1 MRQRQQDKTR
11 SPQVVLSLLH
21 NSSMPVLTIKL
32 FVIFLSILLLSTL
45 LIGQAS
51 CSSDETCTASTS
63 AIKMTKN
70 EKKRRND
77 IGQQTTTK
85 RTKVEDEIKYDV
97 VEEIESKHVR
107 LAAFHRTIQ
116 NDSKDSDEEEWKPL
130 SISQWATFL
139 SSSSTYYTNQLTET
153 INQHSSS
160 YNAYFFETKGVS
172 SMNDASQKQ
181 FEFVLINSDSLHQF
195 SANNP
200 DINAFA
206 QHLDCLPSQSTCC
219 SFSNLSGD
227 ATLVVPKQVPPSNTM
242 TYANISPFLRKAS
255 KHEIDEIWKRVAM
268 ECIKTFEALS
278 DGKSV
283 WLSTSGMGIAW
294 LHFRLDSRPK
304 YYTYKPFKRIH

>member
-1 MRQRQQDKTR
+1 
-11 SPQVVLSLLH
+11 
-21 NSSMPVLTIKL
+21 
-32 FVIFLSILLLSTL
+32 
-45 LIGQAS
+45 
-51 CSSDETCTASTS
+51 
-63 AIKMTKN
+63 MTKN
-70 EKKRRND
+70 EKND
-77 IGQQTTTK
+77 ISSCQQTTTK

-97 VEEIESKHVR
+97 VEEVESKHVR

-116 NDSKDSDEEEWKPL
+116 NDSNDSNDSDEEEWKPL
-130 SISQWATFL
+130 SISQWATLL
-139 SSSSTYYTNQLTET
+139 SSSSTTYYTNQLTET

-181 FEFVLINSDSLHQF
+181 FEFVLVNSDSLHQF

-227 ATLVVPKQVPPSNTM
+227 ATLVVPKQVPPSNAV
-242 TYANISPFLRKAS
+242 TYANISSFLCKAS
-255 KHEIDEIWKRVAM
+255 KHEIDEIWKKVAM

-278 DGKSV
+278 DGRSV

-304 YYTYKPFKRIH
+304 YYTYQPFKRPSA